1 MIGMVIAIL
10 GGGFVLLMLGVAGLN
25 SMFASNQVKVADA
38 KAMLQE
44 RFGEGDYYSV
54 LPGPRCIG
62 IAWGQ
67 GTLILGDSVEAAT
80 AIPFADIRSADIE
93 LDGVNVTN
101 SKTVTTSNRG
111 SQLAGGLVGGVLLGP
126 AGLVVGG
133 LSGGSTSKGK
143 SVETRKIKSVKLII
157 RVADRTQPL
166 RTFVFF
172 DIGFGDGYE
181 ADSAIVAPE
190 LAKANHFHALLT
202 QVIQDRPAAWTAV
215 VSHDG
220 MDG

>member
-1 MIGMVIAIL
+1 MIETVIAIL
-10 GGGFVLLMLGVAGLN
+10 GGGFVLLILGVAGLN
-25 SMFASNQVKVADA
+25 SMFARNQAKVANAEVVLRD
-38 KAMLQE
+38 

-67 GTLILGDSVEAAT
+67 GSLILGDSVEAAT
-80 AIPFADIRSADIE
+80 AVPLADIRSSDIE
-93 LDGVNVTN
+93 LDGVNVT
-101 SKTVTTSNRG
+101 STRTVTTSNRG
-111 SQLAGGLVGGVLLGP
+111 SQLTGGLVGGVLLGP

-133 LSGGSTSKGK
+133 VSGGSISKGK
-143 SVETRKIKSVKLII
+143 SVETRKIKSVKLVI

-172 DIGFGDGYE
+172 DIGFGDGYD

-190 LAKANHFHALLT
+190 IEKANHFHALLT
-202 QVIQDRPAAWTAV
+202 QVIEDRSAVPTAIEV
-215 VSHDG
+215 A
-220 MDG
+220 